1 MDKRRRFSPPVVGGS
16 SLLVMFAVL
25 CLTVFA
31 LLALSTVQADR
42 RLSDASARSV
52 EAYYEADCRAEEIL
66 ARIRAGEILEGVT
79 EAEGVYTY
87 VCEISDTQELRVSV
101 QVKDGSWVV
110 IQWSAVSTADWQE
123 DDSLDLWD
131 GETP

>member
-52 EAYYEADCRAEEIL
+52 EAYYEADCRAEEIF
-66 ARIRAGEILEGVT
+66 ARIRAGETPEGVT
-79 EAEGVYTY
+79 EADGVYTY
-87 VCEISDTQELRVSV
+87 GCEISGTQELRVSV
-101 QVKDGSWVV
+101 QVKDGSWIVL
-110 IQWSAVSTADWQE
+110 QWSTVSTADWQE

-131 GETP
+131 GATP